1 MTKNN
6 LYFDEDISK
15 LRLYAKEN
23 NVPIIKDE
31 GLSFLLNTI
40 KLKNCKNVLEIGTA
54 IGYSAIMMAKC
65 GTNVVT
71 FERDENMYNLA
82 INNIKDFGLDNKINV
97 IYHDALDG
105 ASLLNGKKFDLLF
118 IDAAKA
124 QYQKFFDIFTPFL
137 SDNGVV
143 VCDNMYFHGYLDKPQ
158 EELSRNIRG
167 MMRKLNAFHEYLLN
181 NKDYDTSIYDN
192 IGDGISISIK
202 RNK

>member
-1 MTKNN
+1 MENN

-15 LRLYAKEN
+15 LRKYAQDY

-40 KLKNCKNVLEIGTA
+40 KLMNAKNVLEIGTA
-54 IGYSAIMMAKC
+54 IGYSAIMMARC
-65 GTNVVT
+65 GANVT
-71 FERDENMYNLA
+71 SFERDENMYNLA
-82 INNIKDFGLDNKINV
+82 IKNIKNFNLDNKIN
-97 IYHDALDG
+97 IIFHDALDG
-105 ASLLNGKKFDLLF
+105 ASYLEGKKFDILF

-124 QYQKFFDIFTPFL
+124 QYQKFFDIYTPFL
-137 SDNGVV
+137 SDNGVII
-143 VCDNMYFHGYLDKPQ
+143 CDNMYFHGLLDKPQ
-158 EELSRNIRG
+158 EELSRSLRG

-181 NKDYDTSIYDN
+181 NDDYDTSIYNN